1 MNSLPIKS
9 VPGGVTFAVRVTPRA
24 RKNEIVGAQGEALKV
39 KLAAPPV
46 EGAANAALCEFM
58 ADQLGVRKSTVTII
72 AGRTSRQKV
81 VRVEGVTADEVRAR
95 LESVK

>member
-9 VPGGVTFAVRVTPRA
+9 VPGGVTLAMRVTPHA

-58 ADQLGVRKSTVTII
+58 ADRLGVRKSTVTII